1 MAVVSGFE
9 MGNFLG
15 PEPRLMTLCM
25 VISSPGAVQL
35 PVP

>member
-9 MGNFLG
+9 MGNLLG

-25 VISSPGAVQL
+25 VISPGAVQL